1 MATEILVNDGGAP
14 ARILP
19 FVAHH
24 ALSGGN
30 IVEMETTG
38 KVKKCADTASQKW
51 IGYSLVD
58 AAADGPAN
66 IVTGHGVVINALVT
80 GAVASGNSLEIAA
93 ADGVLIAG
101 TTIGEIVAVAV
112 GDDALTSTR
121 YVKVLTR

>member
-19 FVAHH
+19 FTAHH

-58 AAADGPAN
+58 AAADGMAN
-66 IVTGHGVVINALVT
+66 IVTGHGVILNALCT
-80 GAVASGNSLEIAA
+80 GTVASGAALEIDA
-93 ADGVLIAG
+93 ADGILVAG
-101 TTIGEIVAVAV
+101 VTPGEVVAVAMGSQGAV
-112 GDDALTSTR
+112 LG

>member
-14 ARILP
+14 SRILP
-19 FVAHH
+19 FTAHH

-51 IGYSLVD
+51 LGYSLVD

-66 IVTGHGVVINALVT
+66 IVTGHGIVINALCT
-80 GAVASGNSLEIAA
+80 GTVASGAALEIAA
-93 ADGVLIAG
+93 TDGILTAG
-101 TTIGEIVAVAV
+101 ATAGEVVAVAV
-112 GDDALTSTR
+112 GAQAGVLG

>member
-38 KVKKCADTASQKW
+38 KVKKVAGESSTKS

-58 AAADGPAN
+58 AAADGMAN
-66 IVTGHGVVINALVT
+66 IVTGKGVIINALCT
-80 GAVASGNSLEIAA
+80 GTVLSGASLEIAD
-93 ADGVLIAG
+93 ADGILTAG
-101 TTIGEIVAVAV
+101 TTAGEVVAVAV
-112 GDDALTSTR
+112 GAQGDTLG
-121 YVKVLTR
+121 YVKVLTG

>member
-66 IVTGHGVVINALVT
+66 IVTGHGVILNALCT
-80 GAVASGNSLEIAA
+80 GTVASGAALEIDA
-93 ADGVLIAG
+93 ADGILVAG
-101 TTIGEIVAVAV
+101 VTPGEVVAVAMGSQGAV
-112 GDDALTSTR
+112 LG